1 MSSKLPVF
9 CRIRLLVKSASLR
22 SYYRILGLIFLAL
35 LALITRLGVPALSA
49 QQVEETSNVSS
60 QTSSAHLLLQ
70 QGIKLY
76 DAEQFSEA
84 TGVFGQA
91 ASAFAT
97 QGDSLNQAL
106 VLRYLSLAYQ
116 HLGQWSEAQGAIA
129 ESLKLLDNQKNTA
142 PAQAYL

>member
-1 MSSKLPVF
+1 
-9 CRIRLLVKSASLR
+9 
-22 SYYRILGLIFLAL
+22 
-35 LALITRLGVPALSA
+35 LALITTLCVPVLSA
-49 QQVEETSNVSS
+49 QQVAGISKASS
-60 QTSSAHLLLQ
+60 QTSNTQLLLQ

-76 DAEQFSEA
+76 DAEQFSDA

-116 HLGQWSEAQGAIA
+116 HLGQWSEAEELSQ
-129 ESLKLLDNQKNTA
+129 TA
-142 PAQAYL
+142 SNSSIT